1 MKLKSRAADFRV
13 RELLAPEVLQKKGEF
28 RIYRVIKRK
37 LTSLEAAE
45 VLAQEAGRGAG
56 EIAMCGLKDRQGVTT
71 QYMSIRHGPEVSAA
85 GSDVKI
91 ETIGFAAKE
100 LDSKDSTGNAF
111 ELVVRDLHTE
121 ELAALRTN
129 LARIRKQGVINY
141 FDEQRFGNLRH
152 GQGWIALDL
161 MKGQAERA
169 LKMLLA
175 ARSLHDDPRTKV
187 LKQALWE
194 NWGDWSACRDIAGKL
209 GAHHS
214 VFEHLRRHPDDFAGA
229 FYHVSSRV
237 RLIHLYAYQSHV
249 WNRAVADFV
258 REHVPVD
265 KRVVLESEEGPLVYP
280 AERDLLPVAPDAT
293 FRLPGPGLEDV
304 IDPVQR
310 GLLADVLAGDRLAPG
325 QFQIE
330 GVSGMALKGEDRPL
344 FVHPA
349 HLRVRP
355 PKADPHHRNAAMVGV
370 RFELPRGA
378 YATLVARRLFEV
390 PGRAPQSL
398 AEVQGREL
406 AEESGEPLEGR
417 PQRRS
422 PRPEGREERA
432 PRAGARRFDG
442 PPPRRGPRDERGFDG
457 PPRRGPRDDRD
468 GPPRRG
474 PRAERGFD
482 GPPPRGPRFERGFD
496 GPPRRGPRDDREG
509 PPRRFV
515 GDEGG
520 APPWR
525 ERRGPPRGPERGF
538 DGPPRRPRPGP
549 GRGPRDDGPAPR
561 PPRRPR

>member
-1 MKLKSRAADFRV
+1 MKLKSRPADFRV
-13 RELLAPEVLQKKGEF
+13 RELLAPDVLQQKGEF
-28 RIYRVIKRK
+28 RVYRVIKRK

-45 VLAQEAGRGAG
+45 VLAVEAGRGAG

-71 QYMSIRHGPEVSAA
+71 QYMSIRHGPKVSAA

-91 ETIGFAAKE
+91 ETVGFAAEE

-121 ELAALRTN
+121 ELAAMRTN
-129 LARIRKQGVINY
+129 LARVRKQGVINY

-161 MKGQAERA
+161 MKGNAERA
-169 LKMLLA
+169 LKMLVA
-175 ARSLHDDPRTKV
+175 ARSLHDDPRSKV

-194 NWGDWSACRDIAGKL
+194 NWGDWPACRDIAGKL

-214 VFEHLRRHPDDFAGA
+214 VFEHLRRHADDFAGA
-229 FYHVSSRV
+229 FFHVASRV

-258 REHVPVD
+258 REHVPVE
-265 KRVVLESEEGPLVYP
+265 KRVVIESEEGPLIYP
-280 AERDLLPVAPDAT
+280 SERELLPVAPDAT
-293 FRLPGPGLEDV
+293 FRLPGPFLEDV

-310 GLLADVLAGDRLAPG
+310 GLLADVLALEALAPG
-325 QFQIE
+325 EFSIQ

-355 PKADPHHRNAAMVGV
+355 PKSDPHHRGAAMVGV

-398 AEVQGREL
+398 AEAQGSVQADDRGGPLKGRGPRV
-406 AEESGEPLEGR
+406 GE
-417 PQRRS
+417 
-422 PRPEGREERA
+422 REERA
-432 PRAGARRFDG
+432 PRGSARHFDG
-442 PPPRRGPRDERGFDG
+442 P

-468 GPPRRG
+468 GPPRR
-474 PRAERGFD
+474 
-482 GPPPRGPRFERGFD
+482 FER
-496 GPPRRGPRDDREG
+496 
-509 PPRRFV
+509 
-515 GDEGG
+515 DEGG
-520 APPWR
+520 ASPWG

-538 DGPPRRPRPGP
+538 DGPPPR
-549 GRGPRDDGPAPR
+549 APR
-561 PPRRPR
+561 RQR

>member
-229 FYHVSSRV
+229 FYHVGSRV

-265 KRVVLESEEGPLVYP
+265 KRVVLESEEGALIYP
-280 AERDLLPVAPDAT
+280 SERDLLPVAPDAT
-293 FRLPGPGLEDV
+293 FRLPGP
-304 IDPVQR
+304 
-310 GLLADVLAGDRLAPG
+310 
-325 QFQIE
+325 
-330 GVSGMALKGEDRPL
+330 
-344 FVHPA
+344 
-349 HLRVRP
+349 
-355 PKADPHHRNAAMVGV
+355 
-370 RFELPRGA
+370 
-378 YATLVARRLFEV
+378 
-390 PGRAPQSL
+390 
-398 AEVQGREL
+398 
-406 AEESGEPLEGR
+406 
-417 PQRRS
+417 
-422 PRPEGREERA
+422 
-432 PRAGARRFDG
+432 
-442 PPPRRGPRDERGFDG
+442 
-457 PPRRGPRDDRD
+457 
-468 GPPRRG
+468 
-474 PRAERGFD
+474 
-482 GPPPRGPRFERGFD
+482 
-496 GPPRRGPRDDREG
+496 
-509 PPRRFV
+509 
-515 GDEGG
+515 
-520 APPWR
+520 
-525 ERRGPPRGPERGF
+525 
-538 DGPPRRPRPGP
+538 
-549 GRGPRDDGPAPR
+549 
-561 PPRRPR
+561 

>member
-13 RELLAPEVLQKKGEF
+13 RELLGPDVLQKKGEF
-28 RIYRVIKRK
+28 RVYRVIKRK

-45 VLAQEAGRGAG
+45 VLAHEAGRGAG

-71 QYMSIRHGPEVSAA
+71 QYMSIRHGPEVSVA

-91 ETIGFAAKE
+91 ETVGFSPKE

-111 ELVVRDLHTE
+111 ELVVRDLHTD

-129 LARIRKQGVINY
+129 VTRIRKQGVINY

-161 MKGQAERA
+161 MKGQPERA

-187 LKQALWE
+187 LKTALWE
-194 NWGDWSACRDIAGKL
+194 NWGDWAACRDIAGKL
-209 GAHHS
+209 GQHHS
-214 VFEHLRRHPDDFAGA
+214 VFEHLRRHPEDFAGA
-229 FYHVSSRV
+229 FFHVASRV

-258 REHVPVD
+258 REHVPLD
-265 KRVVLESEEGPLVYP
+265 KRVVLDSEEGPLVYP
-280 AERDLLPVAPDAT
+280 AERDLLPVAADAT

-310 GLLADVLAGDRLAPG
+310 GLYADVLAADRIRPA

-344 FVHPA
+344 FVFPA

-355 PKADPHHRNAAMVGV
+355 PKADPHHRAAAMVGV

-398 AEVQGREL
+398 SEVQGREL
-406 AEESGEPLEGR
+406 EEDRSEPLEGR
-417 PQRRS
+417 AQR
-422 PRPEGREERA
+422 RA
-432 PRAGARRFDG
+432 PR
-442 PPPRRGPRDERGFDG
+442 RDERGFDG
-457 PPRRGPRDDRD
+457 PPRRGPRDE
-468 GPPRRG
+468 RRG
-474 PRAERGFD
+474 PPQREERGFD
-482 GPPPRGPRFERGFD
+482 GPPSRGPRPERTWD
-496 GPPRRGPRDDREG
+496 GPPRRGPRDDG
-509 PPRRFV
+509 
-515 GDEGG
+515 
-520 APPWR
+520 
-525 ERRGPPRGPERGF
+525 
-538 DGPPRRPRPGP
+538 
-549 GRGPRDDGPAPR
+549 PR
-561 PPRRPR
+561 PPRRPRSGPRG